1 MILTLYGF
9 LVAISLILIVIGLA
23 KPTESAQALI
33 GFFFLFL
40 LSFVI
45 IGGDLE
51 YETGSNITT
60 ALTYDGSGNIESTYQ
75 DIDYRYANF
84 DDTTSKRIGIYLGIA
99 SGIGFAGVMFSL
111 KKTKWEDDYE

>member
-9 LVAISLILIVIGLA
+9 LVAVSLILIIVGLV

-40 LSFVI
+40 LSIVI
-45 IGGDLE
+45 ISGDLE

-60 ALTYDGSGNIESTYQ
+60 TLTYDGGGNIASTYQ

-84 DDTTSKRIGIYLGIA
+84 DDTTSRRIGIYLGIA
-99 SGIGFAGVMFSL
+99 SGIGFAGVLFSL
-111 KKTKWEDDYE
+111 KKPKWGEE